1 MKIVVLLKVVPD
13 TETRFEINADGTDVV
28 YDDRIQ
34 WIISPYDEYALEEA
48 IQTKEKLG
56 GTVTILTIGKGNEQ
70 QVIRKA
76 LAMGADDSVLI
87 NNPDLMASDAL
98 GLAKIFSKELE
109 VLGADLIFAGK
120 VATDSNDGYVGAAV
134 AELMGLPVVT
144 EISDMEASEGSVIV
158 TRDASGRKEKFELTL
173 PAVVTVDKGINEP
186 RYPKLPQIMKAKKKP
201 LDEKDG
207 ANYAGFAGTANAKVK
222 QVEVKFPPKKS
233 GGQIFEGD
241 DAVDKLVD
249 ALINK
254 EKVIQ

>member
-1 MKIVVLLKVVPD
+1 MKIVVLMKVVPD
-13 TETRFEINADGTDVV
+13 TETRFEIREDGTDVV

-56 GTVTILTIGKGNEQ
+56 GTVTILTLGKGKEQ

-87 NNPDLMASDAL
+87 NSADLMESDAL
-98 GLAKIFSKELE
+98 GIARIFSKELE
-109 VLGADLIFAGK
+109 GTGADLIFAGK

-134 AELMGLPVVT
+134 AELMGIPVIT
-144 EISDMEASEGSVIV
+144 EVSDMEVSESSVVV
-158 TRDASGRKEKFELTL
+158 TREASGRKEKFEVTL
-173 PAVVTVDKGINEP
+173 PAIVTIDKGINEP
-186 RYPKLPQIMKAKKKP
+186 RYPKLPQIMKAKRKP

-207 ANYAGFAGTANAKVK
+207 ANYASVAGSGNSKVK
-222 QVEVKFPPKKS
+222 QIEVKFPPKKS
-233 GGQIFEGD
+233 GGEIFEGD

-249 ALINK
+249 ALMNK
-254 EKVIQ
+254 EKVVQ